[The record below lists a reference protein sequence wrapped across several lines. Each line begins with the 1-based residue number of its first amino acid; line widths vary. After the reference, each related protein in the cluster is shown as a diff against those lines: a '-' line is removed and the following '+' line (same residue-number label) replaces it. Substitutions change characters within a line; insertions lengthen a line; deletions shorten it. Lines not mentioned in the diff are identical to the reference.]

1 MGCVF
6 GYTKGNQW
14 IWNFE
19 QNGGSS
25 MEHKPLPVGVDNFEL
40 LITRGYYFIDKTWFM
55 KELLDKKGSVNLF
68 TRPRRFGKTLN
79 MSMLQYFFEDMRTDD
94 GEKKDNAY
102 LFENMKI
109 MDAGEKYLAH
119 IGKYPVINL
128 TLKDAKQPNFEL
140 AYAAIKRQIAD
151 EYFRHK
157 YILQAECLS
166 EKKEEYLNIMMC
178 TANRGAYNN
187 SIKLLS
193 QCLEKY
199 YGKKVIIL
207 IDEYDVPLEN
217 AFTENFY
224 NEMICFIR
232 SLFESSLKTNSS
244 LEFAVIT
251 GCLRISKES
260 IFTGLNNLKVISILD
275 EKYAEYFGFTPEE
288 VQELCDYYGLSH
300 RYNTIQEW
308 YNGYIFGDMNVY
320 NPWSV
325 IQFIDDLTENE
336 NWYPRSYWANTS
348 SNAVVRRLLDMA
360 DDSVKSEIENL
371 IDGGTIEKPIHEDIT
386 YGEVYENMGNLW
398 NFMFFTGYFKKVKER
413 VDEQTKKRYLT
424 LEIPNEEVKYIFRE
438 KIMAWFDQKM
448 KARDL
453 TRLYTAFVNKDTQT
467 LEEELTDI
475 LYETI
480 SSFDESENHYHGLV
494 AGLLSGMKGY
504 RTKSNRETG
513 KGRCDLFVKPV
524 SRRKEAFIVE
534 FKKAKKI
541 KELEAKAQE
550 ALQQIDDNRYALE
563 LADDGYDI
571 ASSYGISFCGKDC
584 CVMHRERSE

>member
-1 MGCVF
+1 MV
-6 GYTKGNQW
+6 
-14 IWNFE
+14 
-19 QNGGSS
+19 
-25 MEHKPLPVGVDNFEL
+25 HKPLPVGVDNFEH

-79 MSMLQYFFEDMRTDD
+79 MSMFQYFFEDMRTDD
-94 GEKKDNAY
+94 GEKIDNAY

-109 MDAGEKYLAH
+109 MDAGEEYLAH
-119 IGKYPVINL
+119 MGSYPVINL
-128 TLKDAKQPNFEL
+128 TLKDAKQPDFEL
-140 AYAAIKRQIAD
+140 AYAAIKRQIAN

-157 YILQAECLS
+157 YILQAESLS
-166 EKKEEYLNIMMC
+166 EKKEEYLNIMRR
-178 TANRGAYNN
+178 TADRDSYNQ
-187 SIKLLS
+187 SIQFLS

-217 AFTENFY
+217 AFTQNFY
-224 NEMICFIR
+224 NEMISFIR
-232 SLFESSLKTNSS
+232 SLFESAFKTNGS
-244 LEFAVIT
+244 LEFAIIT

-275 EKYAEYFGFTPEE
+275 EKYAEYFGFTQEE
-288 VQELCDYYGLSH
+288 VRELCNYYGLSH
-300 RYNTIQEW
+300 KYDTVQEW
-308 YNGYIFGDMNVY
+308 YNGYTFGNVNVY

-325 IQFIDDLTENE
+325 IQFIDDMTENE
-336 NWYPRSYWANTS
+336 NCFPRSYWANTS
-348 SNAVVRRLLDMA
+348 SNTVVRKLIDMA
-360 DDSVKSEIENL
+360 DDSVKSELENL
-371 IDGGTIEKPIHEDIT
+371 IDGGTVEKPVHEDVT
-386 YGEVYENMGNLW
+386 YGEVYECMDNLW
-398 NFMFFTGYFKKVKER
+398 NFMFFTGYFKKVDER
-413 VDEQTKKRYLT
+413 MGEDDTRFLT
-424 LEIPNEEVKYIFRE
+424 LAIPNREVLYIFRE
-438 KIMAWFDQKM
+438 KIMAWFNQKM

-453 TRLYTAFVNKDTQT
+453 TRLHTAFVNKDTQT

-480 SSFDESENHYHGLV
+480 SSFDESENYYHGLV

-504 RTKSNRETG
+504 RTKSNRESG

-534 FKKAKKI
+534 FKTTKKI
-541 KELEAKAQE
+541 KELEKKAEE
-550 ALQQIDDNRYALE
+550 ALQQIADKKYALE
-563 LADDGYDI
+563 LEDDGYDI

-584 CVMHRERSE
+584 CVMHRERLE